1 MKYILLA
8 VLMIATNAF
17 AVNVCDFNETS
28 DFRRSLEAQGV
39 TPVRV
44 AKNHRKFTSVEKQLI
59 YKTVTLQSWLQNISA
74 KESLETFGDYI
85 DGRRGANAG
94 EISYYNLDG
103 EQFILVHYWPGENE
117 YGAFYR
123 LNKNGSFKILAEI
136 NDSYIF
142 CK

>member
-8 VLMIATNAF
+8 VLMITTNAF

-28 DFRRSLEAQGV
+28 DFRRSLESEGV
-39 TPVRV
+39 APVRV
-44 AKNHRKFTSVEKQLI
+44 AKNHRRFTSVEKQLI
-59 YKTVTLQSWLQNISA
+59 HKTVTLQSWLENISA
-74 KESLETFGDYI
+74 KESLDTFGDYI
-85 DGRRGANAG
+85 GGRRGANAG

-103 EQFILVHYWPGENE
+103 EQLILVHYWPGENE

-123 LNKNGSFKILAEI
+123 LNKNGSFKLLAEI